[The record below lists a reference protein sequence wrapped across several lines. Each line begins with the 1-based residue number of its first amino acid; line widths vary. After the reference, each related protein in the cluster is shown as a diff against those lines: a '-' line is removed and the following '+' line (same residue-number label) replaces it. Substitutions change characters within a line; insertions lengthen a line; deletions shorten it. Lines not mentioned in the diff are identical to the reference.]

1 MKKRLFSLF
10 LSLAMALSLMAP
22 LVSAA
27 GETPAVS
34 DNINGQDYTSWSRPV
49 TSYLMEN
56 EAGGLTRVEYIKG
69 QIVVENYSSDFAFQ
83 SGRTIPMELS
93 TWGGFFAGADY
104 NFFVFGQQNSDESDS
119 TEVIRVVKYST
130 DWNRLG
136 AVSLYGANTA
146 MPFAAGS
153 LRADEYGGQLYIR
166 TCHQMYA
173 GSDGLHHQANLTLC
187 VDQESMRILDS
198 YYVVMNP
205 SVGYVSHS
213 FNQFV
218 LVDSDRN
225 LITLDHGDAYP
236 RGAVLMQYNTKAGE
250 GKFSGL
256 VSATTVQRFSG
267 SIGDNTTGASL
278 GGLAEASSGYVAAY
292 NYDGA
297 AGSGPRTVY
306 LSYIP
311 KNGGAAS
318 SRALSSAG
326 TTTPQLVSTG
336 LDGGYLLWNDKDG
349 RTAGNTLSY
358 VRYDGTGGTGTVR
371 TASGSLSDCAPI
383 SYNGK
388 VVWYTTDGSTPVF
401 YTLDGSG
408 VTAHPVGGSTQQP
421 ETPEQTVKPQ
431 ETPGPTPT
439 PSVGVERM
447 YAPPTVGPMEA
458 IDADGNLWVWGTDAV
473 YMGYHDMIDE
483 FDRPVQSVPVKT
495 DISGCLATGEG
506 WYVKEDHSLWMWGL
520 RGNISGSY
528 ADDHVIIS
536 QPVKVMDDVLYCD
549 GVADDRDVLIALK
562 TDGTLWGWGTRGT
575 LTGKDTAGS
584 EPVPVTAPIKLLDNV
599 KEARSSQRG
608 WMALK
613 TDGSLWACGNSNSA
627 NLDAQAYTG
636 DQIPLTRVMDG
647 VVAFDLSWQNA
658 LAIKED
664 GSLWVWG
671 NNNYGQ
677 VGNGGGYDYHN
688 GSQYV
693 QTTPVKVLDNVVHA
707 KAGYNTYAVTAG
719 GTLWG
724 WGSNSAGQLGFTGG
738 NFTDRDSYSQRPCQ
752 STPVAITTDVYVS
765 EDYVLKTDGSLWA
778 CVGDEDS
785 FPGAERQG
793 SMVKVMDNVAL
804 PVYIEPNYP
813 EGPTEPTEPEL
824 PVSFVDVPFSHWAH
838 AYIQRAADQR
848 WINGV
853 GGGRFAPEG
862 TLSGYEFFT
871 LLGRA
876 FYPEDIRALATSY
889 PNKLWWYTPC
899 TVVYQHGVLEGT
911 ASGACRDAQ
920 GDWPYQD
927 PAPVISRGE
936 MALAMANLMEDKGVT
951 VTDAQKTAAQAKIG
965 DWNQIPA
972 AYRDAVSTV
981 YALGIITGTSQGT
994 FAPNQGMT
1002 RAEAATVLC
1011 RLADALAEG

>member
-119 TEVIRVVKYST
+119 TEVIRVVKYSK

-278 GGLAEASSGYVAAY
+278 GGLAETSSGYVAAY

-693 QTTPVKVLDNVVHA
+693 QTTPVKVLDNV
-707 KAGYNTYAVTAG
+707 
-719 GTLWG
+719 
-724 WGSNSAGQLGFTGG
+724 
-738 NFTDRDSYSQRPCQ
+738 
-752 STPVAITTDVYVS
+752 
-765 EDYVLKTDGSLWA
+765 
-778 CVGDEDS
+778 
-785 FPGAERQG
+785 
-793 SMVKVMDNVAL
+793 AL

-876 FYPEDIRALATSY
+876 FYPEEIRALATSY